1 MVKRSIRFALIF
13 FIVFTISD
21 YFSGEGI
28 NWGENTLHAF
38 FLFLGMLFVLW
49 TEIPYKW
56 NKNKEK
62 H

>member
-1 MVKRSIRFALIF
+1 MVKKSIRTGLIF

-49 TEIPYKW
+49 MKIPYNW